1 MTRMNAGVAAMV
13 LGGLLAGGAWR
24 AAAGENLCYNASLNS
39 TNGALD
45 GWGVDYDWTDHDKQV
60 GNVKN
65 VSALPEHAGRRQVI
79 RIAVPLNFE
88 SKIETPLIPYE
99 VGARYRCTF
108 DILTEGTVSLRT
120 LFLGYNLRPG
130 IPPSEGVPRFQD
142 MRRIYKG
149 EASDVRAPSWKTMTV
164 VFPHEEISELS
175 YRHLKKV
182 RYVTAFWFVPGA
194 TGYGGAFYLAN
205 VRVEKLPGKVKVSN
219 TPKQTGAGTRK

>member
-1 MTRMNAGVAAMV
+1 MTRMKAWVAAVV
-13 LGGLLAGGAWR
+13 LGGMLAGGAWP
-24 AAAGENLCYNASLNS
+24 ATAGANLCYNAGLNS

-45 GWGVDYDWTDHDKQV
+45 GWGVDYDWTDNDKQV

-65 VSALPEHAGRRQVI
+65 VSVLPEYAGRRNVI
-79 RIAVPLNFE
+79 RIAVPRNFE

-99 VGARYRCTF
+99 PGARYSCTF
-108 DILTEGTVSLRT
+108 DILTEGNVSLRT

-130 IPPSEGVPRFQD
+130 IPPSEGQQRFPD

-164 VFPHEEISELS
+164 VFPHEEISELA
-175 YRHLKKV
+175 YGHLKKV

-194 TGYGGAFYLAN
+194 TEFSGTFYLAN

-219 TPKQTGAGTRK
+219 APQRAGAGVRK